1 MLQSPGVK
9 VSVFDGVQ
17 PGEPNTQTR
26 ASLRLPLVTVT
37 VTFAVGLLASA
48 TVKCVRVSVVGVLS
62 PIVSAVFEIEIPASS
77 TSTVRAFASTVASL
91 A

>member
-1 MLQSPGVK
+1 MLQLPGVK
-9 VSVFDGVQ
+9 VSVRDGAQ
-17 PGEPNTQTR
+17 LPPDRQTR

-48 TVKCVRVSVVGVLS
+48 TVKCVRVSLVGVLS